1 MGLGLWLSEEE
12 KSEEVKEEAERTYEK
27 VLEEAPPD
35 FVVNVDDLEVM
46 VRISDLLY
54 EAMRAPDPSKYIK
67 EMERLAGTVIPKER
81 ERARKPA
88 KAVKAKKGRRSRGE
102 EKE

>member
-1 MGLGLWLSEEE
+1 MSEEE
-12 KSEEVKEEAERTYEK
+12 RSEEEIKEEAKGTYEK

-46 VRISDLLY
+46 VKISDLLY

-67 EMERLAGTVIPKER
+67 EMERLAGAVAPKER
-81 ERARKPA
+81 EKARKPA
-88 KAVKAKKGRRSRGE
+88 KAVKTRRGRKGKE
-102 EKE
+102 EKEQS